1 MSKAM
6 KQFKERVNETKK
18 SEDNKR
24 ITNRL
29 ILDSRKNV
37 LTIPYTYYKGKTAV
51 VSGFK
56 RGSNIEEI
64 KDFVLGITF
73 NQSDFERELTFNV
86 GDYADSDIETIRF
99 KGFKDDKLVFEI
111 IN

>member
-6 KQFKERVNETKK
+6 KEFRERVNETKK

-29 ILDSRKNV
+29 ILDSRKNI

-56 RGSNIEEI
+56 RSSNIEEI

-86 GDYADSDIETIRF
+86 GDYADSNIEVIKF
-99 KGFKDDKLVFEI
+99 KGFKDDKLLFEI

>member
-6 KQFKERVNETKK
+6 KQFRERVNETKK

-24 ITNRL
+24 VSNRL

-64 KDFVLGITF
+64 KNFVLGITF
-73 NQSDFERELTFNV
+73 NQSDFERELTFNIS
-86 GDYADSDIETIRF
+86 DYTDSDIEVIRF
-99 KGFKDDKLVFEI
+99 KGFKDDKLVFEV